1 MDCLWRTGAH
11 DRAQRRGGV
20 GGGEF
25 MRAMTKQG
33 KQDTDMYI
41 ILLNNLALKHF
52 SL

>member
-11 DRAQRRGGV
+11 DRAQR
-20 GGGEF
+20 GGGGGGKF
-25 MRAMTKQG
+25 MKAMTKQG

-41 ILLNNLALKHF
+41 ILLNILALKHF

>member
-11 DRAQRRGGV
+11 DRAQRRGGGV
-20 GGGEF
+20 GGKF

-41 ILLNNLALKHF
+41 ILLNILALKHF

>member
-11 DRAQRRGGV
+11 DRAQRR
-20 GGGEF
+20 GGEF

-41 ILLNNLALKHF
+41 ILLNILALKHF